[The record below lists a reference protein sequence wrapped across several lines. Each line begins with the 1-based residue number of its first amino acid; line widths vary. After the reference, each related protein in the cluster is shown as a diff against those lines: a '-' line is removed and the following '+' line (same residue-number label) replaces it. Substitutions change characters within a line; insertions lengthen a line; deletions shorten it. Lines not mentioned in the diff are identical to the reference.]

1 MGCDI
6 HFKCEIK
13 KGGKWEI
20 NTDKVFPNPYYEKN
34 SEYEWQKD
42 EFQDSPDD
50 GRNYDWFAILADVR
64 NGYGFAGV
72 STGSGF
78 DVIAEPKGLPEDLSE
93 EGLKFFCNPVAHTP
107 ELEDDE
113 DEDGNYYVSPTS
125 AKKWVD
131 GYGCKFVEIAGKK
144 YVTNPDYHS
153 TSYLTL
159 EDFDNFDWNQF
170 TFKYG
175 VIGLGQ
181 YEKLRGTTD
190 SPNSWC
196 GASSGS
202 NIITVSTD
210 IADAILADPE
220 IRLKV
225 KKGKGFLRDSIV
237 TIDKNGKPAS
247 QFTIKVSYEWPVHY
261 SEWFEHKIKNTVEP
275 MRELKQKYE
284 DVRIVFGFD
293 N

>member
-34 SEYEWQKD
+34 SEYEWRKD
-42 EFQDSPDD
+42 EFQDSPDGSRD
-50 GRNYDWFAILADVR
+50 YDWFSILADVR

-78 DVIAEPKGLPEDLSE
+78 DVIAEPRGVPED
-93 EGLKFFCNPVAHTP
+93 AT
-107 ELEDDE
+107 DE
-113 DEDGNYYVSPTS
+113 WKEKVES
-125 AKKWVD
+125 W
-131 GYGCKFVEIAGKK
+131 GC
-144 YVTNPDYHS
+144 DMHS
-153 TSYLTL
+153 QSYLAL

-196 GASSGS
+196 GSSSGS

-247 QFTIKVSYEWPVHY
+247 QFTINVEYEWPVHY